1 MSLNRKRE
9 LIAVAKVVCR
19 DLRKNATKAER
30 LFWDAVRNRKLEG
43 KKFYRQ
49 YPFLH
54 DITGRETFFV
64 VDFYCHEEKLVIELD
79 GSIHQYK
86 LKEDKE
92 REKILG
98 YLGLRIL
105 RFRNEEVI
113 NNLDDVLKKVKSK
126 FTLSNQHST
135 VSKRNSL

>member
-9 LIAVAKVVCR
+9 LIKIAKAVCR
-19 DLRKNATKAER
+19 DLRKNSAKAER

-49 YPFLH
+49 YPFFH
-54 DITGRETFFV
+54 DITGKETFFI
-64 VDFYCHEEKLVIELD
+64 VDFYCHEEKLLIELD
-79 GSIHQYK
+79 GPIHKYR

-113 NNLDDVLKKVKSK
+113 NNLDEVLKVVKSQ
-126 FTLSNQHST
+126 FTLSN
-135 VSKRNSL
+135 